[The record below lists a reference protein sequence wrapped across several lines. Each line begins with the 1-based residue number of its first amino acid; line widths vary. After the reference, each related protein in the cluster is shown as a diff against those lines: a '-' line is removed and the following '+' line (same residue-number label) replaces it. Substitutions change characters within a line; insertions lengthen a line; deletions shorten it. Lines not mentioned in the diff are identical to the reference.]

1 MEVHG
6 GHLLQPHFAKKF
18 GSKHQ
23 NQNSLCQVF
32 GVLYILFVFWQFG
45 KILQEVNT
53 AIVCYLEP
61 CTKMILFLPCSADIV
76 TISTSV
82 FCNTLKIVFWEIE
95 LK

>member
-32 GVLYILFVFWQFG
+32 GVLYILFVFWHFG
-45 KILQEVNT
+45 KILQEVNK
-53 AIVCYLEP
+53 A
-61 CTKMILFLPCSADIV
+61 
-76 TISTSV
+76 
-82 FCNTLKIVFWEIE
+82 
-95 LK
+95 